1 MALIP
6 LDGKETPEEAGGEV
20 ITKKKELGFD
30 LNTVAIIL
38 VSMILLFSL
47 LFFPQTVE
55 GYKTPINQW
64 MLILLCILALI
75 ALMVPRVIVK
85 FLEYERGVVFRIG
98 KFDRIAG
105 PGWAIIFPFM
115 ETYARVDLRLHV
127 YTIDPQEVV
136 TKDKVRF
143 LISPEVF
150 MYISNPT
157 DAVLNVENAKAA
169 TLGYITS
176 SLRHVGGNST
186 SDYIISHM
194 DEVSHMLEESIHH
207 ISTHPGRGWGVSVP
221 RVKLTLVRFPDRVQD
236 AMHEKVASEQLKLAA
251 HEKAAA
257 TKIEIDAIREAG
269 GKLTDPAI
277 TYMYLEALDKIAR
290 GRATK
295 IILPL
300 EVSKLAETITKRT
313 GQTTAPP
320 GLPLE
325 TINEYKGIIDSY
337 EKRLSSIEHGL
348 VREGKTEEKR
358 ESEEQKD
365 VGAEEERDEE
375 YDRKIRRIKKRLG
388 MDS

>member
-6 LDGKETPEEAGGEV
+6 LDENETPEEAGGEV
-20 ITKKKELGFD
+20 ITKRKELGFD

-47 LFFPQTVE
+47 LFFPKTVE
-55 GYKTPINQW
+55 GYKTPISQW
-64 MLILLCILALI
+64 MSILLCILALI

-85 FLEYERGVVFRIG
+85 FLEYERGVVFKIG

-105 PGWAIIFPFM
+105 PGWGIIFPLM

-150 MYISNPT
+150 MYISNPA
-157 DAVLNVENAKAA
+157 DAVLNVENVKAA

-277 TYMYLEALDKIAR
+277 TYMYLEALDKIAK

-300 EVSKLAETITKRT
+300 EVSKLAETITRRT
-313 GQTTAPP
+313 GQSIAPA

-325 TINEYKGIIDSY
+325 TINEYKSIIDSY
-337 EKRLSSIEHGL
+337 EKRLKDIECKL
-348 VREGKTEEKR
+348 TKKGKTEEGER
-358 ESEEQKD
+358 QKD
-365 VGAEEERDEE
+365 AGAIEERDEE
-375 YDRKIRRIKKRLG
+375 YDKKIRRIKKRLG
-388 MDS
+388 MNG